1 MSDYDDLDDEELD
14 DETPKAG
21 HNSKN
26 ASANDAYNV
35 TAAELLQFVERYEQ
49 LDAEKKGISEQQK
62 ELMAELRGR
71 GYDTR
76 VFKKVISIRKR
87 KADEIA
93 EEMAVLEMYCQALG
107 LDVLL

>member
-1 MSDYDDLDDEELD
+1 MSDDIDEA
-14 DETPKAG
+14 TPKAG

-26 ASANDAYNV
+26 ASADDAYNV

-49 LDAEKKGISEQQK
+49 LDAEKKDVAEQQK
-62 ELMAELRGR
+62 ELMTEAKGR
-71 GYDTR
+71 GYDTKIM
-76 VFKKVISIRKR
+76 KKVIAIRKR